1 MLNILSSGLT
11 AGNELGPIFMVV
23 AVIVGILFL
32 LSLISALFGKALQNK
47 GIIGDIA
54 NILRWVI
61 RHWWLFLLIF
71 IIALG
76 MSGKL
81 DGFLNSLL

>member
-1 MLNILSSGLT
+1 MWNFLSSSLT
-11 AGNELGPIFMVV
+11 AGSELEPLFMVI
-23 AVIVGILFL
+23 AVIVGIFFL
-32 LSLISALFGKALQNK
+32 ISLIGALFGKALQNR

-71 IIALG
+71 IIALS
-76 MSGKL
+76 MSGNL
-81 DGFLNSLL
+81 DGFLDSFL

>member
-11 AGNELGPIFMVV
+11 AGSELEPLFMVV
-23 AVIVGILFL
+23 AVIVGIIFL
-32 LSLISALFGKALQNK
+32 LSLISALFGKALENK

-61 RHWWLFLLIF
+61 RHWWLFLVVF
-71 IIALG
+71 IIALA
-76 MSGKL
+76 MSGRL
-81 DGFLNSLL
+81 DGFLDSLV

>member
-1 MLNILSSGLT
+1 MWNFLSSSLS
-11 AGNELGPIFMVV
+11 AGNELEPLFMVI

-32 LSLISALFGKALQNK
+32 LSLINVLFGKALENK

-71 IIALG
+71 IIALS
-76 MSGKL
+76 MSGNL
-81 DGFLNSLL
+81 DEFLNSL

>member
-1 MLNILSSGLT
+1 MWNFLSSSLT
-11 AGNELGPIFMVV
+11 AGSELEPLFMVI
-23 AVIVGILFL
+23 AVIVGIFFL
-32 LSLISALFGKALQNK
+32 ISLIGALFGKALQSR

-71 IIALG
+71 IIALS
-76 MSGKL
+76 MSGNL
-81 DGFLNSLL
+81 DGFLDSFL